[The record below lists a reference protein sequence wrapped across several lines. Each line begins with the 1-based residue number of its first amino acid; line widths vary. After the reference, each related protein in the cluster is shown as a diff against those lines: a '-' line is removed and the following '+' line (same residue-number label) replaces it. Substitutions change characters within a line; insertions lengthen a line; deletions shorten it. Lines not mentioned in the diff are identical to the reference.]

1 MYDGENLPYDSGS
14 FDIVVSDMVMEHV
27 KSIKESLMEMLRV
40 LKTGGYIYIHT
51 PNYNFDLEPHYRIKF
66 GKSLRDNKE
75 EFRKYIV
82 DLGLDMDL
90 YESLNFVGPQDILA
104 ICEELGGLEVTDN
117 STEEVLR
124 VLIKKL

>member
-1 MYDGENLPYDSGS
+1 M
-14 FDIVVSDMVMEHV
+14 
-27 KSIKESLMEMLRV
+27 
-40 LKTGGYIYIHT
+40 
-51 PNYNFDLEPHYRIKF
+51 EPHYRIKF

-82 DLGLDMDL
+82 DLGLDTDL